1 MSDYSASIS
10 TDKGDASTAV
20 DPAGFSIRHHMSGSA
35 RLEMS
40 KPTGGH
46 LLHIAVGIC
55 VFNDILAQAKAR
67 SIPIVSLRVS
77 VDGGFAGDPH
87 YVSTGITY
95 DIDIDSPVSR
105 DMIDELIA
113 DVIDDASIPRSIQQ
127 GTPVQL
133 GEVKHSRT

>member
-1 MSDYSASIS
+1 MADYSASIS
-10 TDKGDASTAV
+10 TDKGGTSTAV

-67 SIPIVSLRVS
+67 SIPIDSLRVS
-77 VDGGFAGDPH
+77 VDGGFAGNQH